1 MIRLFLLLPLLV
13 GCNGLTNRQ
22 IQEYTND
29 CDDTIVTRR
38 HVYTDEIMEMDCV
51 KEKNDVEN

>member
-1 MIRLFLLLPLLV
+1 MIRLLLLLPLLV

-29 CDDTIVTRR
+29 CDGTVVTRR
-38 HVYTDEIMEMDCV
+38 HVYTDEVMDMDCL
-51 KEKNDVEN
+51 KEANDVKS